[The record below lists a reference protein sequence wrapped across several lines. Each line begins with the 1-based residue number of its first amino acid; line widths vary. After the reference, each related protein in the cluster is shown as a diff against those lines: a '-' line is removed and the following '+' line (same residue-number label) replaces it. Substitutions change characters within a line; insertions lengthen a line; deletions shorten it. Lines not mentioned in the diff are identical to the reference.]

1 MKFKSERDILVEALS
16 AASRVVAT
24 RLIGASSGIL
34 LSLSGN
40 HLTVTGTD
48 LDITVR
54 TTVDVIGIEDGSSV
68 VPARL
73 IVDAVRSLEAG
84 AVTISSSDE
93 NVEVSLGRAK
103 FSLRTFSVMDFP
115 KLPPV
120 TGALTAVAAQDLM
133 QGINQV
139 VRAAANDDARPL
151 LTGVLFTTD
160 EDTLRLI
167 ATDSYRLAVR
177 DVPGVGSIGGDHDLL
192 VPARALQELQ
202 RAATSLS
209 DDAEIGVTLTDAEIC
224 FVVGST
230 SIASRLIDG
239 NYPSVLQLI
248 PASYPN
254 QLRIAKD
261 TLLVSLKRAKLL
273 AKDST
278 SSVRLTMKEKS
289 VEIRTQS
296 HDAGDVEDNA
306 DADYNGEEMTI
317 AFNPNFLIDGIEAVP
332 GDEVVL
338 EMSDSVRPAMVH
350 GIEDVRFRYLLMP
363 VRVQ

>member
-93 NVEVSLGRAK
+93 NVEVSLARAK

-120 TGALTAVAAQDLM
+120 TGALTSVKAQDLI

-160 EDTLRLI
+160 NNTLRLI

-177 DVPGVGSIGGDHDLL
+177 DVPGVEGIGGEHDLL

-202 RAATSLS
+202 RAATSLL

-296 HDAGDVEDNA
+296 HDAGDVEDNV

-332 GDEVVL
+332 GDEVIL

>member
-1 MKFKSERDILVEALS
+1 V
-16 AASRVVAT
+16 
-24 RLIGASSGIL
+24 
-34 LSLSGN
+34 
-40 HLTVTGTD
+40 
-48 LDITVR
+48 
-54 TTVDVIGIEDGSSV
+54 
-68 VPARL
+68 
-73 IVDAVRSLEAG
+73 VDAVRSLEAG
-84 AVTISSSDE
+84 AVTVSSSDE

-103 FSLRTFSVMDFP
+103 FSLRTFAVMDFP

-120 TGALTAVAAQDLM
+120 TGSLTAIAASDLI

-139 VRAAANDDARPL
+139 VRAAASDDARPL
-151 LTGVLFTTD
+151 LTGVLFTTEND
-160 EDTLRLI
+160 VLRLI

-177 DVPGVGSIGGDHDLL
+177 DVPGVAGIGGAQDLL

-202 RAATSLS
+202 RTAASLAP
-209 DDAEIGVTLTDAEIC
+209 DAEIGVTLTDAEIC
-224 FVVGST
+224 FVVGTT

-248 PASYPN
+248 PVSYPN

-261 TLLVSLKRAKLL
+261 TLLTSLRRAKLL

-278 SSVRLTMKEKS
+278 SSVRLTMLEKS

-296 HDAGDVEDNA
+296 HDAGDVEDNV
-306 DADYNGEEMTI
+306 DGDYNGEEITI

-332 GDEVVL
+332 GDEVIL
-338 EMSDSVRPAMVH
+338 ELSDSVRPAMVH
-350 GIEDVRFRYLLMP
+350 GVEDIRFRYLLMP

>member
-84 AVTISSSDE
+84 AVTISSTDE

-120 TGALTAVAAQDLM
+120 TGALTAVVAGDLI

-160 EDTLRLI
+160 NNTLRLI

-177 DVPGVGSIGGDHDLL
+177 DVPGVEGIGGEHDLL

-202 RAATSLS
+202 RAATSLAH
-209 DDAEIGVTLTDAEIC
+209 DAEIGVTLTDAEIC

-296 HDAGDVEDNA
+296 HDAGDVEDNV

-332 GDEVVL
+332 GDEVIL